1 MGLGVDGEMSLALQS
16 PVAFPSPEQSGL
28 DRLVLD
34 ADVAA
39 LRACHTDETAFRRA
53 VVDRFRTALAE
64 GRASVLGAF
73 AGDHGGLRCA
83 SCLATLQDEIIRS
96 LYDYVIRYVYPL
108 DRPSTAERLCVVAVG
123 GYGRATLAPG
133 SDIDL
138 LFLLPYKQT
147 PWGESVVEAMLY
159 VLWDLRQKV
168 GHSTR
173 SVDECVRQAKAD
185 MTVRTALLEAR
196 FILGD
201 VALFNDLHLRF
212 DRDVQ
217 ARSAREFVAAKMAER
232 EVRIG
237 RAGASR
243 YLVEPN
249 VKEGKGGLRD
259 LNTLFWIAKYA
270 YRVAEPAALVGA
282 GLFTARE
289 FRLFCRCEEFLWRVR
304 CELHVVAGRAEERLS
319 FDYQR
324 RIAARLGYGTG
335 PSLSGVERFMKHY
348 FLVAKNVGDLT
359 AIVCA
364 AIEAREAPPPAAFDR
379 IVHGLRRRS
388 CTIAGTHD
396 FRVEF
401 DRITVTRR
409 DVFERDP
416 VNLIRLFA
424 VADLYGLPIHP
435 DATRLVTL
443 SLRRIDPAL
452 RANVEANRLFMDVL
466 TSRRAPETAL
476 RRMNEAGVLGR
487 FIPAFGR
494 VVALMQFNM
503 YHHYTVDEHLLRAVG
518 ILAEIDAGLS
528 ADAHPLANELM
539 PSVAGRNALYLAV
552 FLHDIAKGKQEDHS
566 LAGATLLRRLGPRFG
581 LAEEETELAAWL
593 VEHHLVM
600 SNTAQSRDLNDRRT
614 IETFAGVASTLEKL
628 KCLMILTICDIRA
641 VGPGV
646 WNGWKGQLLRTLY
659 SETETLI
666 SGESPEFDRHA
677 RVLAA
682 QDQLRPALSE
692 FPDDEFRAYVARHYA
707 PYWLRS
713 GLSNRIRDARLIRTL
728 WQQGKGFACD
738 VATDQF
744 RSVTELTI
752 VAPDHPRL
760 LSTIAGACASAGAN
774 IVDAHIYT
782 TKDGLAL
789 DTVSVSRAFDQD
801 DDETRRAGRIA
812 NGIERALRGQIRLGD
827 MVAAKDSTPKGRS
840 AFALHPEIIVDNAA
854 SRRHTVLQ
862 VSGVDRPGLLY
873 DLTRAL
879 AGLSLNIASAHV
891 ATFGEKAVD
900 SFYVSDLTGAK
911 VTDPARQEV
920 IRRVL
925 GDTFVRLGPQASAS
939 AGKATGA

>member
-1 MGLGVDGEMSLALQS
+1 MSLAL
-16 PVAFPSPEQSGL
+16 PSPDAVSASDDPAL
-28 DRLVLD
+28 DRPLLD
-34 ADVAA
+34 ADVAR
-39 LRACHTDETAFRRA
+39 LRAENPDDAAFRRA
-53 VVDRFRTALAE
+53 VVDRFRAALGG
-64 GRASVLGAF
+64 GRAAILRDF
-73 AGDHGGLRCA
+73 ATDHGGLRCA
-83 SCLATLQDEIIRS
+83 SRLATLQDEIIRS
-96 LYDYVIRYVYPL
+96 LYGYVIRYVYPL

-185 MTVRTALLEAR
+185 MTIRTALLEAR

-201 VALFNDLHLRF
+201 AALFDDLQFRF

-217 ARSAREFVAAKMAER
+217 TRTAREFVAAKMAER
-232 EVRIG
+232 ETRIN

-259 LNTLFWIAKYA
+259 LNTLFWIATYA
-270 YRVAEPAALVGA
+270 YRVAEPSALVAA

-289 FRLFCRCEEFLWRVR
+289 FRMFRRCEEFLWRVR
-304 CELHVVAGRAEERLS
+304 CELHVASGRAEERLS

-324 RIAARLGYGTG
+324 RIAARLGYGAG
-335 PSLSGVERFMKHY
+335 PSTVGVERFMKHY

-359 AIVCA
+359 AIVCS
-364 AIEAREAPPPAAFDR
+364 AIEEREAPPPAALDR
-379 IVHGLRRRS
+379 IVDGIRRR
-388 CTIAGTHD
+388 TRAVAGTSD

-401 DRITVTRR
+401 DRLTVTRR

-424 VADLYGLPIHP
+424 VADFYDLPIHP

-443 SLRRIDPAL
+443 SLRRVDAVL
-452 RANVEANRLFMDVL
+452 RADPEANRLFMDVL

-487 FIPAFGR
+487 FIPEFGR

-518 ILAEIDAGLS
+518 ILAEIDAGRS
-528 ADAHPLANELM
+528 RDAHPLANELM
-539 PSVAGRNALYLAV
+539 PTIAGRGALYLAV
-552 FLHDIAKGKQEDHS
+552 FLHDVAKGKQEDHS
-566 LAGATLLRRLGPRFG
+566 LAGAALARNLAPRLG
-581 LAEEETELAAWL
+581 LSEEQAELTAWL
-593 VEHHLVM
+593 VEHHLDM

-614 IETFAGVASTLEKL
+614 IETFAGTVGTVEKL
-628 KCLMILTICDIRA
+628 KALMILTICDIKA

-646 WNGWKGQLLRTLY
+646 WNGWKGQLLRDLY
-659 SETETLI
+659 TGTEALL
-666 SGESPEFDRHA
+666 SGDSPDFDRNA

-682 QDQLRPALSE
+682 QDQLRPALPE

-707 PYWLRS
+707 PYWLRT
-713 GLSNRIRDARLIRTL
+713 GQSNRIRDARLIRTL
-728 WQQGKGFACD
+728 WQQGKGFASD
-738 VATDQF
+738 VATDKF
-744 RSVTELTI
+744 RSITEMTI

-760 LSTIAGACASAGAN
+760 LSIIAGACASAGAN

-801 DDETRRAGRIA
+801 ADEMRRAGRIA
-812 NGIERALRGQIRLGD
+812 SGIERALRGQIRLND
-827 MVAAKDSTPKGRS
+827 MVAAKDASPKARS
-840 AFALHPEIIVDNAA
+840 AFALHPKIIVDNAA

-900 SFYVSDLTGAK
+900 SFYVSDLLGAK
-911 VTDPARQEV
+911 ITDPSRQEV

-925 GDTFVRLGPQASAS
+925 GDTFERAPGRPAERPP
-939 AGKATGA
+939 ATAPPGSGA